1 MIEVTNC
8 CAIKAVLTSDRTE
21 YKKMEINTDFFQNQ
35 DFLIGKRIGD
45 KFKKCELLKLS
56 KDTETEYEI
65 TDIQIHSERDK
76 KIQQLI
82 LMLRE
87 NYNFEGFIHTTEL
100 NNFKSIIKEGRLI
113 SRNSLLS
120 RKINFKDRANHDVL
134 LGTNDYVKSCCR
146 FYYTYDTPTNYRAC
160 YGKKVSMVF
169 DEALAY
175 NSKAKFAPQNACFG
189 KFSCQIENVLKYDW
203 EGIFERGCH
212 SSSKYSKQYEGEEL
226 KRKIVATRNAEFLIY
241 GEVPISFIKKII
253 VYDKNVYEEMRSIC
267 DDSLFKKVVL
277 REE

>member
-1 MIEVTNC
+1 MIEVTNY
-8 CAIKAVLTSDRTE
+8 CAIKAALTSDRTK
-21 YKKMEINTDFFQNQ
+21 YKKMEINIDFFPNQ
-35 DFLIGKRIGD
+35 KVLIGKKVGD
-45 KFKKCELLKLS
+45 KYKQCELS
-56 KDTETEYEI
+56 RFCKDTELEYEI
-65 TDIQIHSERDK
+65 TDIQTYSEK
-76 KIQQLI
+76 EKMIQQLI
-82 LMLRE
+82 LTLRE
-87 NYNFEGFIHTTEL
+87 KYDFEGFIHTTEL
-100 NNFKSIIKEGRLI
+100 SNFKSIIKEGKLI
-113 SRNSLLS
+113 SRNTLLG
-120 RKINFKDRANHDVL
+120 KGIKFKDRANQNVL

-146 FYYTYDTPTNYRAC
+146 FYYTYDTPTNYRAG

-175 NSKAKFAPQNACFG
+175 NSKAKFAPQNAYFG
-189 KFSCQIENVLKYDW
+189 NFSCQIENVLRYDW
-203 EGIFERGCH
+203 EGIFERGFH

>member
-1 MIEVTNC
+1 MLEVTNYC
-8 CAIKAVLTSDRTE
+8 TIETVLTSDRT
-21 YKKMEINTDFFQNQ
+21 KCNKMEINTDFFQNQ

-45 KFKKCELLKLS
+45 KFKKCELLKFS
-56 KDTETEYEI
+56 KDTESEYEI
-65 TDIQIHSERDK
+65 TDIKIHSERDK

-82 LMLRE
+82 LTLRE
-87 NYNFEGFIHTTEL
+87 KYNFEGFIHTTEL
-100 NNFKSIIKEGRLI
+100 SNFKSIIKEGKLI
-113 SRNSLLS
+113 SRNFLLS
-120 RKINFKDRANHDVL
+120 RKINFKDRANQKVL

-203 EGIFERGCH
+203 EGVFERGCH

-267 DDSLFKKVVL
+267 DDRLFKKVVL